1 MTLMVLDA
9 DLAER
14 LKAERAATGLDRHD
28 EVWEGVY
35 MMAPIANTE
44 HLDLQGGLVWA
55 LRSAFGSEGTQRVA
69 PGGNVSDR
77 EDDWTHNYRIPDVIV
92 VLPDSA
98 ARDCGTHWCGGPDLC
113 VEIASP
119 GDRSRDKLDFY
130 SPSGVRE
137 VLLVDRGPWRLELHR
152 LEAKQL
158 RLVGRL
164 LPGDGQNLASEVV
177 PVSLRLL
184 PGQPRA
190 RIEVAHRD
198 GVQRWLA

>member
-55 LRSAFGSEGTQRVA
+55 LRSAFGSDGPQRVA

-77 EDDWTHNYRIPDVIV
+77 QQDWTHNYRIPDVIV
-92 VLPDSA
+92 VLPGSA

-113 VEIASP
+113 VEIASRS
-119 GDRSRDKLDFY
+119 DRSRDKLDFY
-130 SPSGVRE
+130 SQIGVRE
-137 VLLVDRGPWRLELHR
+137 LLLVDRNPWQLELYR
-152 LEAKQL
+152 LAGGRL
-158 RLVGRL
+158 DLVGSSNLSTSATLTSTVVPPSFRLVS
-164 LPGDGQNLASEVV
+164 D
-177 PVSLRLL
+177 
-184 PGQPRA
+184 
-190 RIEVAHRD
+190 
-198 GVQRWLA
+198 